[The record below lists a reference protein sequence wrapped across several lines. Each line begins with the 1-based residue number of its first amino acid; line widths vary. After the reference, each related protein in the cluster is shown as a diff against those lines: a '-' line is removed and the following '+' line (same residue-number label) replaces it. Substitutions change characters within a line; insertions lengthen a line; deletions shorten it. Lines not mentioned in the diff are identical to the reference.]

1 MIQVNLYLMYHV
13 WKQNSPNLCFKFERF
28 FEMWTAFQI
37 FFKIKSYLS
46 ILCLLGSGN
55 YKTKK
60 NGNVKHAWF
69 FIFKMKFGKV
79 LNFWH
84 RKILSLISFFV
95 YILLLYLVVSWFLWL
110 WSHPKVSVLMNMP
123 AEKAFK
129 EKIVKDMMEYPCS
142 VIWAKKHAICIWV
155 VLIHFTK
162 LV

>member
-1 MIQVNLYLMYHV
+1 M
-13 WKQNSPNLCFKFERF
+13 
-28 FEMWTAFQI
+28 
-37 FFKIKSYLS
+37 
-46 ILCLLGSGN
+46 
-55 YKTKK
+55 
-60 NGNVKHAWF
+60 KHAWI

-162 LV
+162 LVSAIFLKLCWEKREIWHLKTTKILYFFRKGFGPESKKRNTHKVRSS

>member
-1 MIQVNLYLMYHV
+1 MKT
-13 WKQNSPNLCFKFERF
+13 KQSQFV
-28 FEMWTAFQI
+28 FQI
-37 FFKIKSYLS
+37 WKIFWDVDCFSNFFKIKSYLS